1 MAPGYR
7 AAMTSDSPSDS
18 PGDLRTAVVD
28 IDGTLLDS
36 NYQLSVA
43 WARAFVHLGHTVP
56 LWRIHRHMGMGGD
69 RLVAAVAGDDVEARD
84 GDAVRERWEKE
95 YDALLG
101 ETRLFDG
108 ATDLLDELKE
118 AGLTVVLAS
127 SSIPRHA
134 EHALEL
140 LDAEH
145 RVDAWTTS
153 EDAEESKPDPDLV
166 QQALAKVGAGPAGA
180 VMLGDAVWDVEAAAR
195 SRIPTLTLLCGGFGR
210 DELLSAGAVGV
221 YDDPR
226 DLLGRLDDA
235 LRQAR

>member
-1 MAPGYR
+1 
-7 AAMTSDSPSDS
+7 MTRDRTPD
-18 PGDLRTAVVD
+18 PTHGRRTAVVD

-36 NYQLSVA
+36 NYQLSLA
-43 WARAFVHLGHTVP
+43 WARAFAQLGHDVP

-69 RLVAAVAGDDVEARD
+69 RLVAAVAGDEVEERD
-84 GDAVRERWEKE
+84 GDAVRDRWEKE
-95 YDALLG
+95 YDELLG

-108 ATDLLDELKE
+108 ARELLDGLRES
-118 AGLTVVLAS
+118 GLTVVLAS

-134 EHALEL
+134 EHALRL

-166 QQALAKVGAGPAGA
+166 QQALAKVGADASGA

-195 SRIPTLTLLCGGFGR
+195 SGIPTLTLLCGGFGR
-210 DELLSAGAVGV
+210 DELLEAGAVGV

-226 DLLGRLDDA
+226 DLLGRLDAA
-235 LRQAR
+235 LDRARG

>member
-1 MAPGYR
+1 
-7 AAMTSDSPSDS
+7 MTSDRTP
-18 PGDLRTAVVD
+18 DLSTAVVD

-43 WARAFVHLGHTVP
+43 WARAFAHLGHDVP

-69 RLVAAVAGDDVEARD
+69 RLVAAVAGQEAEDRD

-95 YDALLG
+95 YDDLLG
-101 ETRLFDG
+101 ETRLFEG
-108 ATDLLDELKE
+108 ACDLLEGLRR

-134 EHALEL
+134 EHALRL

-166 QQALAKVGAGPAGA
+166 QQALAKVGAEASGA

-195 SRIPTLTLLCGGFGR
+195 SRIPTVTLLCGGFGR
-210 DELLSAGAVGV
+210 DELLDAGAVGV

-226 DLLGRLDDA
+226 DLLDRLDEA
-235 LRQAR
+235 LARARS